1 MCGNVQF
8 MREKNIY
15 YVFIAECF
23 NTFENDFWF
32 ILPAFA
38 LGLNEGVHLNDCEVA
53 LKTIKKTCRPLAE
66 TPWWTL
72 PLLSPVLRCALHS
85 VYEEFMWTHHNGDH
99 CYKLT
104 LIMQLSFN
112 SSFGLTLTK
121 PP

>member
-15 YVFIAECF
+15 HVFIAECF

-53 LKTIKKTCRPLAE
+53 LKTIKKHAGHWQKRLGA
-66 TPWWTL
+66 
-72 PLLSPVLRCALHS
+72 
-85 VYEEFMWTHHNGDH
+85 H
-99 CYKLT
+99 C
-104 LIMQLSFN
+104 
-112 SSFGLTLTK
+112 
-121 PP
+121 PC